1 MLVTIL
7 MGLIVGLLGG
17 FFMKVSF
24 GGSTLV
30 GFAVCVLV
38 GLVGSFIGGF
48 LGSAL
53 KVKNTV
59 VQFILDIVGACV
71 LIAILKAVM

>member
-1 MLVTIL
+1 

>member
-17 FFMKVSF
+17 FFMKFSF
-24 GGSTLV
+24 GGSTLI
-30 GFAVCVLV
+30 GFLVCVLV
-38 GLVGSFIGGF
+38 GIVGSVIGGF

-53 KVKNTV
+53 KIKNTV
-59 VQFILDIVGACV
+59 LQFVLDVVGACL

>member
-1 MLVTIL
+1 
-7 MGLIVGLLGG
+7 MGLIIGLLGG
-17 FFMKVSF
+17 FFMNVSF

-38 GLVGSFIGGF
+38 GIVGSVIGGF

-53 KVKNTV
+53 KIKNTV
-59 VQFILDIVGACV
+59 LQFVLDIVGACI

>member
-1 MLVTIL
+1 MIATII

-30 GFAVCVLV
+30 GFIVCVLV
-38 GLVGSFIGGF
+38 GIVGSFIGGC

-53 KVKNTV
+53 KIKNTV
-59 VQFILDIVGACV
+59 LQFVLDVVGACL
-71 LIAILKAVM
+71 LIALLKVIF